1 MPIGKEEVSLSLF
14 ENEVILYIAEPETVR
29 RALDLAREFHKVAG
43 YKISNNTKK
52 INSLCIHKQL
62 HG

>member
-52 INSLCIHKQL
+52 NQ
-62 HG
+62 